1 MRLASFACVA
11 LVLTAPLV
19 AVELAPIFQDHMVL
33 QRQQPLP
40 IWGTAAPGEQVEV
53 AFAGSQARATADAD
67 GSWQLTL
74 PPLEASATGR
84 DLVVRGAETI
94 TVRDVLVGDVWLLS
108 GQSNMEWPVRSSREA
123 EKEQAAATDSRIRH
137 FKTRRTIAHQPQ
149 PDVRGRWV
157 VTSPE
162 AVGNF
167 SAVGYFFAREIL
179 REVNVPIGLLNS
191 TWGGTP
197 VEAWLPPSSLT
208 VYPIRR
214 LAADHQARGFN
225 QIAAAYG
232 QQEAALARWAS
243 TGSAGK
249 TPGEPWA
256 PGPEIASGV
265 LYNGMVAPHVGFA
278 LRGVLWYQGEAN
290 ADQPDSYEAL
300 FRELIEAWR
309 REWKRPDLPFYWV
322 QLANWNR
329 AEAHRTN
336 WAQLRDA
343 QTAVLSLPHTG
354 QAVTIDIGDPD
365 DIHPRNKQEV
375 GRRLAQIALARDYG
389 RPVVYQGPE
398 YAGLRSDGDALRVR
412 FEQADGLQ
420 ADGEVRGFEVAGADR
435 VFRPARAQ
443 IDGREV
449 VVLSA
454 DVPAPVAVRYAWRNC
469 PEANLRNGAGLPAVP
484 FRSDDWPVSR

>member
-1 MRLASFACVA
+1 M
-11 LVLTAPLV
+11 
-19 AVELAPIFQDHMVL
+19 
-33 QRQQPLP
+33 
-40 IWGTAAPGEQVEV
+40 
-53 AFAGSQARATADAD
+53 
-67 GSWQLTL
+67 
-74 PPLEASATGR
+74 
-84 DLVVRGAETI
+84 
-94 TVRDVLVGDVWLLS
+94 
-108 GQSNMEWPVRSSREA
+108 
-123 EKEQAAATDSRIRH
+123 
-137 FKTRRTIAHQPQ
+137 
-149 PDVRGRWV
+149 
-157 VTSPE
+157 
-162 AVGNF
+162 
-167 SAVGYFFAREIL
+167 
-179 REVNVPIGLLNS
+179 
-191 TWGGTP
+191 
-197 VEAWLPPSSLT
+197 
-208 VYPIRR
+208 
-214 LAADHQARGFN
+214 
-225 QIAAAYG
+225 
-232 QQEAALARWAS
+232 
-243 TGSAGK
+243 
-249 TPGEPWA
+249 
-256 PGPEIASGV
+256 
-265 LYNGMVAPHVGFA
+265 
-278 LRGVLWYQGEAN
+278 
-290 ADQPDSYEAL
+290 
-300 FRELIEAWR
+300 
-309 REWKRPDLPFYWV
+309 

-398 YAGLRSDGDALRVR
+398 YAGLRSDGDALRVS